1 MGQMRYNRIPCH
13 EDTTMKER
21 RMVPAKTRS
30 LIWRIPEQL
39 NKDYNM
45 TYQSQKDAD
54 LSAALVAWTRPVDG
68 RGESWGGFGGGVGG
82 AAVTSCFVRFIS
94 VLASECAY
102 ICALR
107 HLLFL
112 LCSGCCYV
120 LIGFAVTSLHVTSSF
135 CCGVAAG
142 LLSRHVL
149 WMLLRCHGDCCCVT
163 CSFCCPQD
171 VATSW

>member
-1 MGQMRYNRIPCH
+1 
-13 EDTTMKER
+13 
-21 RMVPAKTRS
+21 
-30 LIWRIPEQL
+30 
-39 NKDYNM
+39 M

-112 LCSGCCYV
+112 LLRSHRV
-120 LIGFAVTSLHVTSSF
+120 AV
-135 CCGVAAG
+135 
-142 LLSRHVL
+142 
-149 WMLLRCHGDCCCVT
+149 MLLALGAAML
-163 CSFCCPQD
+163 P
-171 VATSW
+171 